1 MTAPRDAAQ
10 VKTTKPAAP
19 ATGSDLPSARAGSAA
34 PSPGARLNG
43 DSLAAWLDLVT
54 SLLRLPAGQAAE
66 IREELESHLRD
77 RVRDLMLGG
86 LDAEEAMT
94 RAISELGDAADLA
107 ARFRSARRDSPRR
120 RAMNTIGLGVAAGA
134 AVISMAA
141 LLRPG
146 AQPVPT
152 PATIQTAAE
161 SSGTGEGAGQPY
173 RVEMRYR
180 VKPTT
185 LDDAVARIAELESQ
199 LRAMRA
205 EVLSEAIPARSAQA
219 DPLEL
224 KEIRLEEIDGLSLAD
239 ALAVV
244 ASKVRLKLEILGDVD
259 TAGKVDIVRNS
270 MFSNVRDTLPCAR
283 LFGVVFGSLTYRI
296 RGETMQVAS
305 QEFFVNRDY
314 SLRAYAVGGLV
325 ATSSAR
331 QSPQGPIGGGQSLIN
346 TLQQLSPLPE
356 PGERLIN
363 PGRVGTYALVG
374 PTLFVDGP
382 EIVHERVRWILRQAA
397 AGGWSPE
404 QSTTVLI
411 PQAGAATPA
420 NASGE
425 ASKAAEPPA
434 P

>member
-54 SLLRLPAGQAAE
+54 SLLRLPAGQSAE

-146 AQPVPT
+146 TPPAVAPGGTQTAEAT
-152 PATIQTAAE
+152 PA
-161 SSGTGEGAGQPY
+161 GGGAGTPHRQDIRVRSQPI
-173 RVEMRYR
+173 
-180 VKPTT
+180 T
-185 LDDAVARIAELESQ
+185 LEQATARIEQLEAQ
-199 LRAMRA
+199 LRAVRA
-205 EVLSEAIPARSAQA
+205 EALGEAIPTRPAQD

-224 KEIRLEEIDGLSLAD
+224 TVVTLGEVKDLSVRD
-239 ALAVV
+239 ALEFV
-244 ASKVRLKLEILGDVD
+244 AQRAGLKLEVLSKLDPS
-259 TAGKVDIVRNS
+259 AKLDIGSYRESSPVPLNS
-270 MFSNVRDTLPCAR
+270 
-283 LFGVVFGSLTYRI
+283 LFGTFPQMSGLRYRI
-296 RGETMQVAS
+296 RGDTLQVAAS
-305 QEFFVNRDY
+305 SVFISRDY
-314 SLRAYAVGGLV
+314 SIRAYAVGGLFGV
-325 ATSSAR
+325 SGVHHG
-331 QSPQGPIGGGQSLIN
+331 PQGPIGSGDGLIK
-346 TLQQLSPLPE
+346 TLEQLSPRPE
-356 PGERLIN
+356 PGESFN
-363 PGRVGTYALVG
+363 NSAGRMGVFSQIG
-374 PTLFVDGP
+374 PTLFVFGP
-382 EIVHERVRWILRQAA
+382 EIVHERVRWILRQVA
-397 AGGWSPE
+397 AGGWSPD
-404 QSTTVLI
+404 QTTTVLI